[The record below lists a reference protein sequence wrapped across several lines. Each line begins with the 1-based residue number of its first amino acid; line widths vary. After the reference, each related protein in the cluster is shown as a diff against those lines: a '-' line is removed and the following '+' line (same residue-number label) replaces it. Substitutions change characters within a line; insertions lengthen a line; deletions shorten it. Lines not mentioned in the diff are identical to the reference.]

1 MGVNDSAKAAIAS
14 AQQNYTKAAT
24 FLASEVKKSPGDP
37 EKRYR
42 YAIALLK
49 AGREKEAVVQ
59 SRMALN
65 LSSENATYLALF
77 NRARAANEKRQPAAE

>member
-24 FLASEVKKSPGDP
+24 FLASEVKKSPSDP

-42 YAIALLK
+42 YAVALLK
-49 AGREKEAVVQ
+49 AGREKEAVVE
-59 SRMALN
+59 SRVALN
-65 LSSENATYLALF
+65 LSSGKATYRALF
-77 NRARAANEKRQPAAE
+77 DRARAANEKRQSAAE